1 MDVVSFTPRLPDTAN
16 RTASIQWT
24 GVLGA
29 AQASPNAL
37 DTKKYLLRT

>member
-1 MDVVSFTPRLPDTAN
+1 MDVVNFTPRLPD
-16 RTASIQWT
+16 TASIQWT